1 MSDVDFRGVLQRH
14 AALLRTLRLVFPRD
28 GAARAAHF
36 EAMARDEL
44 TRQLSPRILAEF
56 TWFCQERK
64 TTANSRE
71 RCRSDV
77 RFART
82 RRAFGTARYELLYR
96 RWLTD
101 GDQVFDL
108 VSSTAISSAI
118 ERGTGRIESQIL
130 PFSYRH
136 LAPLV
141 ATSSSP
147 EGVEEGEHGPARPQP
162 SSSEPDTRDESVL
175 NA

>member
-1 MSDVDFRGVLQRH
+1 MVLPGAEDH
-14 AALLRTLRLVFPRD
+14 AEHPGTLPVY
-28 GAARAAHF
+28 
-36 EAMARDEL
+36 
-44 TRQLSPRILAEF
+44 
-56 TWFCQERK
+56 
-64 TTANSRE
+64 
-71 RCRSDV
+71 V

-82 RRAFGTARYELLYR
+82 LRAFATARYELLYR

-101 GDQVFDL
+101 GDQVFSL
-108 VSSTAISSAI
+108 VSSPAISSAI

-141 ATSSSP
+141 ATPPSP
-147 EGVEEGEHGPARPQP
+147 EGVEEGEHAPARPQP
-162 SSSEPDTRDESVL
+162 RSSEPDPRDESVL